1 MKLTGTVIF
10 LYGILMF
17 LGGIGA
23 FIRSSGFITI
33 TIAIVSSAALVYC
46 AGLINKENFTGVYF
60 SLFISFGLATFF
72 GLKYSK
78 FDDIMP
84 DGILTILSMF
94 AIGFSV
100 YALSNK
106 EQYTKP

>member
-1 MKLTGTVIF
+1 MKLAGTVIF

-23 FIRSSGFITI
+23 FIKGTGILTVV
-33 TIAIVSSAALVYC
+33 IAIISAAALVYC
-46 AGLINKENFTGVYF
+46 SGLINKINFTGVYL